1 MRETVW
7 RRKVVRP
14 ILEFLRQGLT
24 PEKLSFTIALG
35 ITLGVIPVLGS
46 TVLLCTLAAIAFRLN
61 LAAIQLVNWLVYPF
75 QVALLIPFYR
85 IGGWI
90 FRTPPSELSVVHI
103 LAMIRANALH
113 AVETLWTVT
122 IHALAAW
129 LLLGSIATGLIYLL
143 LVPVLRRMRNQ
154 LPSAVGE
161 ESC

>member
-1 MRETVW
+1 
-7 RRKVVRP
+7 
-14 ILEFLRQGLT
+14 
-24 PEKLSFTIALG
+24 
-35 ITLGVIPVLGS
+35 VIPVLGS